1 MARMIYAFPFLRD
14 LTMLDEQREALVW
27 EKLGLVEAFPGAGSS
42 LVEPSLTRTFGG
54 AILKV
59 SAAGYDILYE
69 RSGDLDNE
77 TVRVL
82 GLVPQR
88 AIR

>member
-1 MARMIYAFPFLRD
+1 MAKMIYARPILQG
-14 LTMLDEQREALVW
+14 LSALDERREALAW
-27 EKLGLVEAFPGAGSS
+27 EKIGLVEAFPGVGSP
-42 LVEPSLTRTFGG
+42 LVEPSLAKTFGD

-69 RSGDLDNE
+69 CSGESDGE

-88 AIR
+88 AVQ